1 MKKVNLEFRKDPDC
15 PDIDVTFTSSELD
28 EEVDTL
34 MKRVR
39 DPLETTF
46 TVYNGKSTATLIQED
61 EIISISSDNKKLK
74 VITDEGEYMLNKT
87 LRDIEKELHP
97 VAFLKI
103 SRYEII
109 NLGKIKNF
117 DFSVTGSFRIEM
129 KNGMVTWASRRL
141 IPEIKKRLQGK
152 ER

>member
-15 PDIDVTFTSSELD
+15 PDIDVTFTASELD

-46 TVYNGKSTATLIQED
+46 TVYNGKSAATLIQED